1 MDFPAPFCCVSTH
14 WGAAH
19 FWRSTVVEFFFFS
32 FPLLLK
38 GNRCGGFAVVI
49 WLVLINVIGYK
60 LKINCFS
67 PPVRRTEIE
76 F

>member
-1 MDFPAPFCCVSTH
+1 M
-14 WGAAH
+14 
-19 FWRSTVVEFFFFS
+19 EFFFFS

-38 GNRCGGFAVVI
+38 GYRCGGFAVVD

-60 LKINCFS
+60 LKINCFF
-67 PPVRRTEIE
+67 PRVRRTKIE